1 MRRLHPAYPWFIA
14 SVASWFA
21 GFGAQSVLFSWLVA
35 GELHAGASE
44 IGAAQMAG
52 MLPSLVFLLFGGAT
66 ADRSDCRAL
75 LTRVYA
81 LAAVLMAALFVLISI
96 GLLSF
101 PLLIAF
107 ALALGTLTAFGMPA
121 RDTLLSEVAG
131 GDMMRA
137 VTGLTLAQW
146 GSQAVGNLLGSSARW
161 IETAP
166 ALCIPALIFAAGIA
180 PLRRV
185 PARAARAPGPR
196 AGARQTLREIGE
208 GLREVAHSPVLR
220 PIMLLVSSVGIFFMG
235 PFMVVLPLLVRD
247 FFGGDVAQL
256 SLLGA
261 AFPAGIILGSL
272 VLLARGGLRRK
283 GRAQLISLYAGS
295 IALAGIGLGLAFAGT
310 LAAIFVWG
318 ISASVFMNAGR
329 TLFQA
334 AAPPTHRGRVLSIYA
349 LGFMGSAPL
358 GALLSGFLA
367 DAAGPLATCW
377 ICALAMT
384 ALATGASL
392 FSGTSRLE

>member
-1 MRRLHPAYPWFIA
+1 M
-14 SVASWFA
+14 
-21 GFGAQSVLFSWLVA
+21 
-35 GELHAGASE
+35 
-44 IGAAQMAG
+44 
-52 MLPSLVFLLFGGAT
+52 
-66 ADRSDCRAL
+66 
-75 LTRVYA
+75 
-81 LAAVLMAALFVLISI
+81 SI

-107 ALALGTLTAFGMPA
+107 ALALGTVTAFGMPA
-121 RDTLLSEVAG
+121 RDMLLSEVAG
-131 GDMMRA
+131 SDMMRA

-166 ALCIPALIFAAGIA
+166 ALCIPALIFAVGIA

-185 PARAARAPGPR
+185 PAPAARAAGPR
-196 AGARQTLREIGE
+196 PSARQTLHEIGE

-295 IALAGIGLGLAFAGT
+295 VALAGIGLGLAFPGT

-358 GALLSGFLA
+358 GALLSGLLA
-367 DAAGPLATCW
+367 DAVGPLATCW

-384 ALATGASL
+384 VLATGASL

>member
-1 MRRLHPAYPWFIA
+1 MPKLHPAYPWFIA
-14 SVASWFA
+14 GVASWFA
-21 GFGAQSVLFSWLVA
+21 AFGAQSVLFSWLIA
-35 GELHAGASE
+35 GELRAGASE

-52 MLPSLVFLLFGGAT
+52 MLPSLFFLLFGGAT
-66 ADRSDCRAL
+66 ADRSDCRAV
-75 LTRVYA
+75 LTRIYA
-81 LAAVLMAALFVLISI
+81 LAGCLMAALFVLISL

-121 RDTLLSEVAG
+121 RDALLSEVAG
-131 GDMMRA
+131 DDMMRA

-146 GSQAVGNLLGSSARW
+146 GSQAIGNLLGSSARW

-185 PARAARAPGPR
+185 PTRVPAAAPRPGT
-196 AGARQTLREIGE
+196 RQTLREIGE

-220 PIMLLVSSVGIFFMG
+220 PIMLLVSAVGVFFMG

-272 VLLARGGLRRK
+272 VLLGRGGLRRK
-283 GRAQLISLYAGS
+283 GRAQLVSLFVGS
-295 IALAGIGLGLAFAGT
+295 AALAGIGLGLAFAGT
-310 LAAIFVWG
+310 LGAIFVWG
-318 ISASVFMNAGR
+318 ITASVFMNAGR

-367 DAAGPLATCW
+367 DALGPLGACW
-377 ICALAMT
+377 VCALAMT

-392 FSGTSRLE
+392 FTGVSRLE

>member
-1 MRRLHPAYPWFIA
+1 MRLHPAYPWFIA
-14 SVASWFA
+14 SVSSWFA
-21 GFGAQSVLFSWLVA
+21 GFGAQSVLFSWLVT

-81 LAAVLMAALFVLISI
+81 LAALLMAALFVLISV
-96 GLLSF
+96 GLLSY

-107 ALALGTLTAFGMPA
+107 ALALGTVTAFGMPA
-121 RDTLLSEVAG
+121 RDMLLSEVAG
-131 GDMMRA
+131 GNMMRA

-185 PARAARAPGPR
+185 PTRAARAPGPR
-196 AGARQTLREIGE
+196 AGTRQTLREIGE

-220 PIMLLVSSVGIFFMG
+220 PVMLLVSSVGIFFMG

-247 FFGGDVAQL
+247 YFGGDVAQL

-272 VLLARGGLRRK
+272 LLLARGGLRRK

-295 IALAGIGLGLAFAGT
+295 VALAGIGLGLTFAGT

-318 ISASVFMNAGR
+318 LSASVFMNAGR

-334 AAPPTHRGRVLSIYA
+334 AAPSTHRGRVLSIYA

-367 DAAGPLATCW
+367 DATGPLATCW

-384 ALATGASL
+384 ALAIGAGL
-392 FSGTSRLE
+392 FSGVSKLE